1 MGINR
6 AAQNRASP
14 DDYAGKSIVGHMSRI
29 FAGVTIGAAAAST
42 LALLAFSSATY
53 SDRQASRLAE
63 LSQLVAPDLAW
74 RETDRIQR
82 VFDAELDGRALA
94 LDKNQQ
100 IVVGDERLIDRARVD
115 VVHNGE
121 LVGYIIAP
129 GAQPF
134 LTVVPYWLIL
144 ACGAFSILAGVAI
157 VRRASVQFTD
167 ALDHLTQYA
176 EAMVSADQ
184 STESPTN
191 DFAETAA
198 LRAAFHEATASVI
211 AENRKLHSAA
221 FSDPTTGLPNRNRL
235 QELMEA
241 ELAYMSVDVP
251 GAFVL
256 LDLDG
261 FIRIS
266 DSFGTGGDEKVLLAA
281 IERMADVL
289 SDFESRGTRLVLANL
304 QSDNFGLFLPE
315 CSGGRD
321 GITEIVQRLNSAFEA
336 PLAIGQRLVTLGVSA
351 GVTMLPEDGKTPGEI
366 FRRADMALQESRKS
380 SRNSFQFYR
389 PSFDRIQRGRFQLEV
404 ELRAAVK
411 NSEFI
416 PVFQPKIDFSSG
428 RIMGAEALARWYRHG
443 GKVVMPGT
451 FIGVAEEIGLIDEIG
466 RQILNA
472 SCVAAAKWHKLG
484 FNVPVAV
491 NVSPRQ
497 FEQNDFAESVID
509 ALRASGLP
517 PHLLELEITESMA
530 IDDPHKV
537 GEVMRPLRE
546 MGVGLAIDDFGTGH
560 SNLVMLTQLPF
571 DVFKID
577 RQFVSAL
584 QTDRQAPAIV
594 EMILAMAESLGLK
607 AVAEGIETEDQAEFL
622 RKRGCAL
629 GQGFL
634 YSRGVSLTKFI
645 AMLNS
650 WTAPMNELRQRY
662 YR

>member
-1 MGINR
+1 M
-6 AAQNRASP
+6 
-14 DDYAGKSIVGHMSRI
+14 GHMGRV
-29 FAGVTIGAAAAST
+29 FAGVSVGAAAAST
-42 LALLAFSSATY
+42 LALLAYSSATY
-53 SDRQASRLAE
+53 GDREAARQSELA
-63 LSQLVAPDLAW
+63 QLVAPDLAW
-74 RETDRIQR
+74 RETDRIQH
-82 VFDAELDGRALA
+82 VFDVELGGRALA
-94 LDKNQQ
+94 LDENAE
-100 IVVGDERLIDRARVD
+100 IVIGDDALIEGERIE
-115 VVHNGE
+115 VVHKGE
-121 LVGYIIAP
+121 RVGYIIAP
-129 GAQPF
+129 GAGSYFAALP
-134 LTVVPYWLIL
+134 LWLIL
-144 ACGAFSILAGVAI
+144 TCGALSVLAGAWL
-157 VRRASVQFTD
+157 VRRSSTQVSESLNQLA
-167 ALDHLTQYA
+167 QYA
-176 EAMVSADQ
+176 GTIGSADPAAELPR
-184 STESPTN
+184 TE
-191 DFAETAA
+191 FHETAA
-198 LRAAFHEATASVI
+198 LVEALREAAETVYT
-211 AENRKLHSAA
+211 EKKKLHSAA
-221 FSDPTTGLPNRNRL
+221 FSDPTTGLPNRNHLR
-235 QELMEA
+235 ELMVA
-241 ELAYMSVDVP
+241 ELDRMSVDVP

-261 FIRIS
+261 FIRVS
-266 DSFGTGGDEKVLLAA
+266 DSMGTGGDEKVLLAA

-289 SDFESRGTRLVLANL
+289 SDFESRGIRLVLANL
-304 QSDNFGLFLPE
+304 QSDNFGLFIPD
-315 CSGGRD
+315 CPGGRE
-321 GITEIVQRLNSAFEA
+321 GVTEIVQRLNRAFES
-336 PLAIGQRLVTLGVSA
+336 PLAVGQRLVTLGVSA
-351 GVTMLPEDGKTPGEI
+351 GVTMLPEDGKSPGEI
-366 FRRADMALQESRKS
+366 FRRADMALQETRKT
-380 SRNSFQFYR
+380 SRNTFQFYT
-389 PSFDRIQRGRFQLEV
+389 PSLDRIQRGRFQLEA

-472 SCVAAAKWHKLG
+472 SCAAAAKWSKMG

-497 FEQNDFAESVID
+497 FEQNDFAESVIQ
-509 ALRASGLP
+509 ALRDSALP

-546 MGVGLAIDDFGTGH
+546 MGVRLAIDDFGTGH

-594 EMILAMAESLGLK
+594 EMILAMAETLSLK
-607 AVAEGIETEDQAEFL
+607 AVAEGIETDEQADFL

-634 YSRGVSLTKFI
+634 YSPGVSLTKFI
-645 AMLNS
+645 AMLYS
-650 WTAPMNELRQRY
+650 WKSPANEYRQRQSS
-662 YR
+662 